1 MISKIYQ
8 AQQKDP
14 KTTSVVDEACQ
25 HEIMRIAELQ
35 TEDFH
40 LDRPLYFACREDR
53 EVTKLFHF
61 FIIFIYFTYY
71 SIIQ

>member
-1 MISKIYQ
+1 MECLISKIYQ

-14 KTTSVVDEACQ
+14 KATLVVDEVCQ

-53 EVTKLFHF
+53 EV
-61 FIIFIYFTYY
+61 I
-71 SIIQ
+71 